1 MNSLYGN
8 LKDVIMMTWPMLFIS
23 LVILVS
29 VRISFLIKHKEEFIL
44 YKEITLL
51 LFVLYILCLFQIV
64 TAQDVNIYEGNNFI
78 PFTEIF
84 RYEIG
89 SKYFIKNI
97 IGNVIMFMPYGFFVG
112 KFASLKNTKLTIFLL
127 LLASIS
133 IEVTQLLIGRV
144 FDVDDIILNIIG
156 SVGGYLI
163 YVILSAIDHKL
174 PDFTKKVWFR
184 NILVIIFIAAII
196 FLYYNVG
203 LWGIIR

>member
-29 VRISFLIKHKEEFIL
+29 VRISFLIKHKEEFVL
-44 YKEITLL
+44 YREITLL

-78 PFTEIF
+78 PFKEIL

-144 FDVDDIILNIIG
+144 FDVDDILLNL
-156 SVGGYLI
+156 VGGLIGYLI
-163 YVILSAIDHKL
+163 YRILDNIYNHLPKIFQSKLFLNILTVILL
-174 PDFTKKVWFR
+174 GVCTFLFVR
-184 NILVIIFIAAII
+184 ILI
-196 FLYYNVG
+196 
-203 LWGIIR
+203 